1 MSRLLTL
8 LAVLALATGLAVA
21 QEQPPAP
28 SQPGQQQ
35 AAPPSQ
41 QPPAQSQP
49 GQPQSM
55 PQSEQPP
62 QPQRPGG
69 QGQSGMSSQDL
80 QAAFQRTFAQYPE
93 LSNVKVNVADD
104 KIELS
109 GNVPNQGDKD
119 KLRRTAEANADGRKV
134 VDDNLKVGGGSD
146 SPEKPPMSE
155 KPPAS
160 DKPPMSEK
168 PPILPR

>member
-8 LAVLALATGLAVA
+8 SAVLALATGLAVA
-21 QEQPPAP
+21 QEQPAQ

-35 AAPPSQ
+35 QSVPPSQ
-41 QPPAQSQP
+41 QPPAQTQP
-49 GQPQSM
+49 GQQPSM

-62 QPQRPGG
+62 QPQRPAG

-109 GNVPNQGDKD
+109 GTVPNPGDKE